1 VADQPRL
8 PVFPRD
14 RLDRP
19 LHDLRLSVT
28 DRCNFR
34 CRYCMP
40 REAFGPGF
48 AFLDRSA
55 LLSFEELT
63 RLCQSFVGLGVR
75 KLRVTG
81 GEPLLRRQLDK
92 LIAELCSLGCDIS
105 LTTNGSLLAQQATAL
120 KSAGLRRLTVSVDS
134 LDPETF
140 ERITDSGHALASVL
154 RGIAEAERVGFDAI
168 KINSVVRRGL
178 NDHELVNIARHF
190 SERGH
195 IVRFIEFMD
204 VGHTNG
210 WERRDVVTAS
220 EILERLSEAFSLQPL
235 EPNYRGEVAR
245 RYRIRDTGAELG
257 IIASVSQ
264 PFCRDCTRARLSAD
278 GKLYTC
284 LFAGVGTDL
293 KGPLRAGIGPEEL
306 GRLISEVWRQRADRY
321 SELRAEQR
329 NVRRIEMSYI
339 GG

>member
-1 VADQPRL
+1 MTEDARL

-19 LHDLRLSVT
+19 LRDLRLSVT

-48 AFLDRSA
+48 TFLDRSA
-55 LLSFEELT
+55 LLTFEELM
-63 RLCQSFVGLGVR
+63 RLCRSFVDLGVR
-75 KLRVTG
+75 KLRITG

-92 LIAELCSLGCDIS
+92 LIAQLRSLDCDIS
-105 LTTNGSLLAQQATAL
+105 LTTNGSLLARQAQAL
-120 KSAGLRRLTVSVDS
+120 KSAGLNRLTVSVDS

-140 ERITDSGHALASVL
+140 ERVTDGGHALDAVL
-154 RGIAEAERVGFDAI
+154 RGIDEAERVGFETI

-178 NDHELVNIARHF
+178 NDDELVALVKHF
-190 SERGH
+190 GERGH

-204 VGHTNG
+204 VGQTNG

-220 EILERLSEAFSLQPL
+220 EILTRLSEAFSLEAL
-235 EPNYRGEVAR
+235 EPNYQGEVAR
-245 RYRIRDTGAELG
+245 RYRIRETGAEVG

-264 PFCRDCTRARLSAD
+264 PFCGDCTRARLSAD

-284 LFAGVGTDL
+284 LFAAVGTDL
-293 KGPLRAGIGPEEL
+293 RGPLRAGADREALRG
-306 GRLISEVWRQRADRY
+306 LIADIWRQRSDRY
-321 SELRAEQR
+321 SELRALQR
-329 NVRRIEMSYI
+329 GVRRIEMSYI